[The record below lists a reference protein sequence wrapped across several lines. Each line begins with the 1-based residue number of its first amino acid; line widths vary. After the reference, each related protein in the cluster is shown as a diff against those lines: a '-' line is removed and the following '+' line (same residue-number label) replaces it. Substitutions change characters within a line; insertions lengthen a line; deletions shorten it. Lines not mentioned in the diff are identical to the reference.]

1 MLLVVDKNPEKASTV
16 AEMLYYMGY
25 LASAIEPEE
34 APGACEEGFS
44 AILFTSPDGSPDEA
58 ELVELVRLLYDA
70 PIFAMTPRRAR
81 SAGGKSDAILYGN
94 EKRHNTTT
102 ILSIFEHLRLSDTKF
117 SACHGGIDEM
127 KLCTLGAPE
136 HHRNTRV
143 GAPPSGSDLGAEG
156 YDYSLPS
163 PGDRAP
169 GCGSL
174 FDGIIDGEIFSPRS
188 VERIC
193 LSLALYGKEPLG
205 SYTGGGIDASVDA
218 AGVFCSGERIPLT
231 RTETMIVR
239 YLIHRSPRS
248 ATAEEILAHAFRQT
262 RAPEPTSVR
271 THISIINKKFRETVG
286 RPLTLPSDDGTY
298 SLCQHS

>member
-25 LASAIEPEE
+25 LASAIEPDE
-34 APGACEEGFS
+34 APDAFEDGFS
-44 AILFTSPDGSPDEA
+44 AILFTSPDGSSDEA
-58 ELVELVRLLYDA
+58 ELVELVRILYDA
-70 PIFAMTPRRAR
+70 PIFAMAPRCGKAIR
-81 SAGGKSDAILYGN
+81 GKSDARLYSA
-94 EKRHNTTT
+94 EKLHNTTT
-102 ILSIFEHLRLSDTKF
+102 ILSIFEHLKLSDTKF
-117 SACHGGIDEM
+117 RARHGGIDEM
-127 KLCTLGAPE
+127 KLSTLRAHTSDKNARE
-136 HHRNTRV
+136 YL
-143 GAPPSGSDLGAEG
+143 PPRDSVLGPEG

-163 PGDRAP
+163 AGDRAYAD
-169 GCGSL
+169 GSL
-174 FDGIIDGEIFSPRS
+174 FDGIIEGEIFTPRS

-193 LSLALYGKEPLG
+193 LSLALYGREPLG
-205 SYTGGGIDASVDA
+205 AYTGGGIDASVDA

-286 RPLTLPSDDGTY
+286 RPLTAPSDDGTY